1 MEGGLNI
8 SRKTLGQV
16 IGAILILAVIA
27 LWSWKVAEDKRR
39 AEEIA
44 TTQGIARVI
53 ATTFAGK
60 TDLRVAAV
68 NGTIDVTSVNNG
80 AVFQS
85 KLNGTLPF
93 SVDYFVDLSG
103 LTLDDAKYD
112 PQAKRLLVT
121 IPDVRVA
128 DPNIDLTRGKMG
140 NMQGWWVSRQ
150 ASQALVTRSVKLADQ
165 QAQATASEPGN
176 LAKAREEGRQ
186 RIAKLLELPLEA
198 AGIGDIDVEVRYASE
213 GGNTDERWDV
223 SRSVKDVLDEAAAS
237 RTGEMK

>member
-1 MEGGLNI
+1 MEGGLNL
-8 SRKTLGQV
+8 SRKTVGQIV
-16 IGAILILAVIA
+16 GAVLILAVIA
-27 LWSWKVAEDKRR
+27 LWSWKVAQDKRR

-44 TTQGIARVI
+44 TAQGIARVI
-53 ATTFAGK
+53 TTTFEGK

-80 AVFQS
+80 ALFQS

-93 SVDYFVDLSG
+93 AVDYFVDLSG

-112 PQAKRLLVT
+112 SKTKRLLVT

-128 DPNIDLTRGKMG
+128 KPNIDLARGKMG

-165 QAQATASEPGN
+165 QAEATAKEPAN
-176 LAKAREEGRQ
+176 LAKARKEGRQ
-186 RIAKLLELPLEA
+186 RVSELLELPLQA
-198 AGIGDIDVEVRYASE
+198 SGIGDIDVEVRYASE
-213 GGNTDERWDV
+213 SGRSDERWDV
-223 SRSVKDVLDEAAAS
+223 SRSVKDVLDEAATRRS
-237 RTGEMK
+237 GETK